1 MYRNCEGYADPT
13 VGSAF
18 AHMAY
23 EERKKRRMAA
33 QEQKKAAE
41 AAAAIE
47 ALKKQESEKQLRL
60 IRKKQRESYYN
71 SLTWVKAWP
80 KSEVTKAV
88 GTGGNE

>member
-13 VGSAF
+13 VGRAF
-18 AHMAY
+18 ARIAY

-33 QEQKKAAE
+33 QKQKKAAE

-47 ALKKQESEKQLRL
+47 ALKKTESEKQLRL
-60 IRKKQRESYYN
+60 IRKKQRKAYYD
-71 SLTWVKAWP
+71 SLTWVKVWP
-80 KSEVTKAV
+80 KSEATKLN

>member
-13 VGSAF
+13 VGRAF

-33 QEQKKAAE
+33 QKQKKAAE

-47 ALKKQESEKQLRL
+47 ALKKTESEKQLRL
-60 IRKKQRESYYN
+60 IRKKQRKAYYD
-71 SLTWVKAWP
+71 SLTWVKVWP
-80 KSEVTKAV
+80 KSEATKLN
-88 GTGGNE
+88 GMGGNE

>member
-13 VGSAF
+13 VGRAF

-33 QEQKKAAE
+33 QKQKKAAA

-47 ALKKQESEKQLRL
+47 ALKKTESEKQLRL
-60 IRKKQRESYYN
+60 IRKKQRKAYYD
-71 SLTWVKAWP
+71 SLTWVKVWP
-80 KSEVTKAV
+80 KSEATKLN
-88 GTGGNE
+88 GMGGNE

>member
-1 MYRNCEGYADPT
+1 
-13 VGSAF
+13 
-18 AHMAY
+18 MAY
-23 EERKKRRMAA
+23 EERKQRRLAA
-33 QEQKKAAE
+33 QKQKKAAE

-47 ALKKQESEKQLRL
+47 ALKKQKCEKQLRL

-80 KSEVTKAV
+80 KSEVAKAI

>member
-13 VGSAF
+13 VGRAF
-18 AHMAY
+18 ARIAY

-33 QEQKKAAE
+33 QKQKKAAE

-47 ALKKQESEKQLRL
+47 ALKKTEREKQQRL
-60 IRKKQRESYYN
+60 IRKKQRKAYYD

-80 KSEVTKAV
+80 KPEATKLN

>member
-13 VGSAF
+13 VGCAF

-23 EERKKRRMAA
+23 EERKQGRLAA
-33 QEQKKAAE
+33 QKQKKAAE

-47 ALKKQESEKQLRL
+47 ALKKQKCEKQLRL